1 MEGAGAAA
9 HPAFR
14 PWPRRLPRPLLRD
27 GRRIRRAG
35 PRSDIAR
42 RRIRSDG
49 ELRSRDEHLA
59 GSCAHADAEARGGSH
74 HHWRCRL
81 RGGRRGRDRRLSP
94 VVRARSFYA
103 GWLIGLAAASHH
115 VTLAPGV
122 GERCSKSRMSPQ
134 ANCARPWPTDQF
146 SFADSRT
153 FTNTFSGRMPGFSP
167 SNSAVR
173 RNSAFFCSAVRVS
186 NTVIWM

>member
-1 MEGAGAAA
+1 MEQL
-9 HPAFR
+9 FV
-14 PWPRRLPRPLLRD
+14 L
-27 GRRIRRAG
+27 
-35 PRSDIAR
+35 
-42 RRIRSDG
+42 
-49 ELRSRDEHLA
+49 
-59 GSCAHADAEARGGSH
+59 GSEADALRPRMKILSGVENKRPQTEDSGSESIIMSDPAPSNGGSH

-122 GERCSKSRMSPQ
+122 GERCGKSRMSPQ

-153 FTNTFSGRMPGFSP
+153 FTNTSSGRMPGFSP

-173 RNSAFFCSAVRVS
+173 RNRAFFCFVVRVS